1 MFLSFRRIFGRVEHR
16 RLGLA
21 QQNDSLQIDSSLRSE
36 RRKRCRHTE
45 AFAEVSFFCKGKQ
58 RQQRPKNLFCSKQ
71 TLIIASHLQVVH
83 SVLLFAKL
91 SFTFSV
97 LLRTGFALLTRR
109 PAQNQK
115 KALVMRAKDCLESVL
130 RV

>member
-1 MFLSFRRIFGRVEHR
+1 MTVNI
-16 RLGLA
+16 
-21 QQNDSLQIDSSLRSE
+21 LRHSE
-36 RRKRCRHTE
+36 PTKW
-45 AFAEVSFFCKGKQ
+45 V
-58 RQQRPKNLFCSKQ
+58 KNLFCSKQ

-83 SVLLFAKL
+83 FVLLFAKL

-109 PAQNQK
+109 PTQNQK

-130 RV
+130 SLKI